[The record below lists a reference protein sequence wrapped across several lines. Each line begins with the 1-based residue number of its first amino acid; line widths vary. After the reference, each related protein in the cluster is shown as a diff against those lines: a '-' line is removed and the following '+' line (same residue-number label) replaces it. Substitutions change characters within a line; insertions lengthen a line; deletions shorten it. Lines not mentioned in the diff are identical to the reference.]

1 MDFKNGQSHQKQ
13 GKSEKLSLL
22 TEAYRDMTTK
32 CNVVSGSILY
42 QKKDV
47 RENYGNLN
55 IVMALIMIH
64 QPYFIT
70 REVGLGIWESYVLF
84 L

>member
-1 MDFKNGQSHQKQ
+1 MVFKNGQSHQKQ

-22 TEAYRDMTTK
+22 REAYRDMTTK

-70 REVGLGIWESYVLF
+70 REVGLGIWEIYVLF